1 MNCKTLGKQEKPR
14 PQNSRQRNNKDWAKI
29 DEIEIKGSIKHK
41 VNSLEIN
48 AKPLFRLAKRKRRSK
63 SIKLELVK

>member
-14 PQNSRQRNNKDWAKI
+14 PQNSRQRNNKDRAEI

-48 AKPLFRLAKRKRRSK
+48 AKPLLRLAKER
-63 SIKLELVK
+63 EGANQ